1 MNRASGG
8 RAGDTL
14 VDENAKACLEQLSE
28 VSLRLQ
34 KNKEGLSNEDI
45 DSFRTE
51 IAAVLRAAITSK
63 FVNVQTSAA
72 IESVLGQRKE
82 GSDPEEAKRSIKQK
96 IDQACST
103 FDPTKDPE
111 YVRITSILKSD
122 DADIDEDF
130 VMIDRG
136 LTDNDIKCQYTGQIF
151 KEPMKK

>member
-1 MNRASGG
+1 MIE
-8 RAGDTL
+8 
-14 VDENAKACLEQLSE
+14 ENAKACLEQLNE

-34 KNKEGLSNEDI
+34 KNKEGLSKEDI
-45 DSFRTE
+45 ELFRAE
-51 IAAVLRAAITSK
+51 IATVLKAAITSK
-63 FVNVQTSAA
+63 FVHLKTSAA

-82 GSDPEEAKRSIKQK
+82 GSDPEDAKRSIKQK
-96 IDQACST
+96 IEEACST
-103 FDPTKDPE
+103 FDATKDTE

-136 LTDNDIKCQYTGQIF
+136 LTDNDIKCQYTSQVF